1 MFCKKCGFRLDDD
14 ANFCPKCGTT
24 VSDDIKNRFSQQTNT
39 AEKDNSY
46 TYVLN
51 NKDMFDFN
59 IQLYNN
65 YISGEQEMF
74 DMLVNTIDSILKA
87 ATSEIIPEME
97 YKKFK
102 SGLNHG
108 FETIT
113 DLINCI
119 IDAQHTLVR
128 CLGSGSVLNNE
139 LNDLWAGYFECID
152 TIKNSFFS
160 LFNRAT
166 YQVIDYDSA
175 ESFKIEYRAAIQ
187 KRAMLQNIASEKSGK
202 LFSLILT
209 DSFDALRYSVEQMKL
224 AARLENQAPEV

>member
-14 ANFCPKCGTT
+14 ADFCPKCGTT
-24 VSDDIKNRFSQQTNT
+24 VSDDIKNRVSQQTDT
-39 AEKDNSY
+39 AEKEN
-46 TYVLN
+46 TYAYELSR
-51 NKDMFDFN
+51 KDMFDFN
-59 IQLYNN
+59 VELYNN
-65 YISGEQEMF
+65 YISGEQELLYG
-74 DMLVNTIDSILKA
+74 LVNTIDSILKA

-102 SGLNHG
+102 NGINYG

-113 DLINCI
+113 NLINCI

-160 LFNRAT
+160 LYDRAK

-175 ESFKIEYRAAIQ
+175 ESFKIEYRAAIK
-187 KRAMLQNIASEKSGK
+187 KREMLQNIASDKSGK
-202 LFSLILT
+202 LFSLIMT
-209 DSFDALRYSVEQMKL
+209 NSFDALRYSVEQIKL

>member
-24 VSDDIKNRFSQQTNT
+24 VSDDIKKRVSQQTDT
-39 AEKDNSY
+39 AEKENTY
-46 TYVLN
+46 TYELSR
-51 NKDMFDFN
+51 KDMFDFN
-59 IQLYNN
+59 VQLYNN
-65 YISGEQEMF
+65 FISGEQELF
-74 DMLVNTIDSILKA
+74 DLLDNSINSILKA

-97 YKKFK
+97 YKKIK
-102 SGLNHG
+102 NGINHSFG
-108 FETIT
+108 AIT
-113 DLINCI
+113 YWINSI

-187 KRAMLQNIASEKSGK
+187 KREMLQNIASDKSGK
-202 LFSLILT
+202 LFSLIMN
-209 DSFDALRYSVEQMKL
+209 DSFDPLRYSVEQIKL
-224 AARLENQAPEV
+224 AARLENQTPEV

>member
-24 VSDDIKNRFSQQTNT
+24 VSDVIKNQFSQQTDT
-39 AEKDNSY
+39 AEKEN
-46 TYVLN
+46 TYAYELSR
-51 NKDMFDFN
+51 KDMFDFN
-59 IQLYNN
+59 VQLYNN
-65 YISGEQEMF
+65 YISGEQELLYS
-74 DMLVNTIDSILKA
+74 LVNTIDSILKA

-102 SGLNHG
+102 NGINHG
-108 FETIT
+108 FGAIT
-113 DLINCI
+113 NLINCI

-139 LNDLWAGYFECID
+139 LNDLWSSYFECID
-152 TIKNSFFS
+152 TIKNSFFL

-187 KRAMLQNIASEKSGK
+187 KREMLQNIASDKSGK

>member
-24 VSDDIKNRFSQQTNT
+24 VSDDIKKRVSQQTDT
-39 AEKDNSY
+39 AEKENTY
-46 TYVLN
+46 TYELSR
-51 NKDMFDFN
+51 KDMFDFN
-59 IQLYNN
+59 VQLYNN
-65 YISGEQEMF
+65 FISGEQDLF
-74 DMLVNTIDSILKA
+74 DLLDNSINSILKA

-97 YKKFK
+97 YKKIKNGINYSF
-102 SGLNHG
+102 GA
-108 FETIT
+108 IT
-113 DLINCI
+113 YWINSI

-160 LFNRAT
+160 LYDRAK

-187 KRAMLQNIASEKSGK
+187 KRAMLQNIASDKSGK

>member
-24 VSDDIKNRFSQQTNT
+24 VSDDIKKRVSQQTDT
-39 AEKDNSY
+39 AEKENTY
-46 TYVLN
+46 TYELSR
-51 NKDMFDFN
+51 KDMFDFN
-59 IQLYNN
+59 VQLYNN
-65 YISGEQEMF
+65 FISGEQELF
-74 DMLVNTIDSILKA
+74 DLLDNSINSILKA

-97 YKKFK
+97 YKKIK
-102 SGLNHG
+102 NGINHSFG
-108 FETIT
+108 AIT
-113 DLINCI
+113 YWINSI

-160 LFNRAT
+160 LYDRAK
-166 YQVIDYDSA
+166 YQIIDYDSA

-187 KRAMLQNIASEKSGK
+187 KREMLQNIASDKSGK

-224 AARLENQAPEV
+224 AARLENQTPEV